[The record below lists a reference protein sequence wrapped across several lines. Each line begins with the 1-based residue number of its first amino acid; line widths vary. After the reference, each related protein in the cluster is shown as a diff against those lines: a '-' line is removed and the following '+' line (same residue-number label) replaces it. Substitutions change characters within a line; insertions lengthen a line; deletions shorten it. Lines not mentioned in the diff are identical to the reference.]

1 MAQTPCI
8 LYFIHCR
15 YEIED
20 IKDIVG
26 KISLNL
32 KYDTLPFIRKDLV
45 GIYSRMVELESRLAL
60 GSNDVLFIGIWA
72 MGGMGKTTLARVV
85 YYMVSKKFEACSF
98 IKDVRENVKKKG
110 LVPLQQQIFD
120 DMEMDLKIKE
130 EYEGALKMKE
140 RLCHKRILLV
150 LDDVNEL
157 DQLKML
163 AGEHDWFGPGSRII
177 ITTRDAH
184 VLEAHGADG
193 IYEVKGLGAKDA
205 LQLFSSKAFKEK
217 HVPNDY
223 LELTKHFVNYANCL
237 PLALEVLG
245 SFLIGKDILAWK
257 DAFERLKEFPDRTV
271 LRVLKISYDELHDTE
286 KQIFLHIACFF
297 NHKEKD
303 HVLDVL
309 NSLGLYPAIGVKELI
324 DKSLLK
330 IMDEDEHGD
339 VKEEIVWMHDL
350 LEEMGRDIVR
360 HECLDDPGKRSRLW
374 CYEDIENMLKKN
386 KVRGYLE
393 NLSSFPTL
401 LFNNIDI

>member
-45 GIYSRMVELESRLAL
+45 GIYSRMMELESRLAL
-60 GSNDVLFIGIWA
+60 GSNDVLFLGIWA

-120 DMEMDLKIKE
+120 DMEMNSKIKE
-130 EYEGALKMKE
+130 EYEGALMMKE

-193 IYEVKGLGAKDA
+193 IYEVKGLGDKDA
-205 LQLFSSKAFKEK
+205 RQLFSSKAFKEK

-223 LELTKHFVNYANCL
+223 LELTEDFVNYANCL

-257 DAFERLKEFPDRTV
+257 SAFGRLKEFPDRTV

-303 HVLDVL
+303 RVLDVL

-350 LEEMGRDIVR
+350 LEDMGRDIVR